1 MNASGRR
8 PAAPDQSP
16 RQPDP
21 KQRVRSTRSMEI
33 LCLALAAL
41 VVVWSRVLTTQLW
54 PVLGLLCAFVVAIV
68 AFRSRRFFPG
78 RTRTRLLIESW
89 SMVMFITGV
98 LWFTG
103 KSSSPLLNLYLLP
116 IILSAL
122 TLGRLVTLLQV
133 AVIAICHVLLA
144 AATPGLD
151 VISLSYASQAVGQLA
166 PFLLVAYLTTTLS
179 ADITEAREKIEK
191 LAPTERLTR
200 LYNLRMFNEVW
211 QREHGSAERDRGVYA
226 LLLIDMDKLKDI
238 NDAFGHEA
246 GNSAI
251 TLVAQCLQ
259 RSIRNSDYAARF
271 GGDEFAVLLP
281 GASPEIAEAVVKRVR
296 HNVFKTTLDLRS
308 RMIRCSVSIGVV
320 NYPKDARDM
329 RDLLSMA
336 DRKMYRDKELRRGP
350 RREANA

>member
-1 MNASGRR
+1 
-8 PAAPDQSP
+8 
-16 RQPDP
+16 
-21 KQRVRSTRSMEI
+21 VRSTRSIEI

-41 VVVWSRVLTTQLW
+41 VLVWSRALITQLW
-54 PVLGLLCAFVVAIV
+54 PVLGLLGAFVAAIV
-68 AFRSRRFFPG
+68 AFRARRFFPR
-78 RTRTRLLIESW
+78 RTRTRLAIESW
-89 SMVMFITGV
+89 SMVIFITGV

-133 AVIAICHVLLA
+133 AVIAICHLLLA

-151 VISLSYASQAVGQLA
+151 VISLAYASQAVGQLA

-179 ADITEAREKIEK
+179 ADITEARERIEN
-191 LAPTERLTR
+191 LAQTDALTG
-200 LYNLRMFNEVW
+200 LFNLRMFNEVW

-226 LLLIDMDKLKDI
+226 LLMIDMDKLKEI

-259 RSIRNSDYAARF
+259 RSIRNTDYAARF
-271 GGDEFAVLLP
+271 GGDEFTVLLP
-281 GASPEIAEAVVKRVR
+281 GASPEVAEAVVKRVR
-296 HNVFKTTLDLRS
+296 HNVYKTTLDLRS

-320 NYPKDARDM
+320 NYPRDGRDM
-329 RDLLSMA
+329 RDLLSIA
-336 DRKMYRDKELRRGP
+336 DRKMYRDKELRRAPGS
-350 RREANA
+350 EASA

>member
-1 MNASGRR
+1 M
-8 PAAPDQSP
+8 
-16 RQPDP
+16 
-21 KQRVRSTRSMEI
+21 

-41 VVVWSRVLTTQLW
+41 VLVWSGALVTELW
-54 PVLGLLCAFVVAIV
+54 PVLALLSVFVVAIAV
-68 AFRSRRFFPG
+68 FRARRFFPR

-89 SMVMFITGV
+89 SMVAFITAV

-103 KSSSPLLNLYLLP
+103 KCSSPLLNLYLLP

-133 AVIAICHVLLA
+133 AVVAFCHVLLA

-151 VISLSYASQAVGQLA
+151 VLSLSYASQAVGQLA

-179 ADITEAREKIEK
+179 ADITEARERIEN
-191 LAPTERLTR
+191 LAQNDALTG

-211 QREHGSAERDRGVYA
+211 QREHAAAERDRGVYA
-226 LLLIDMDKLKDI
+226 LLMIDMDKLKDI

-251 TLVAQCLQ
+251 TLVAQCLH
-259 RSIRNSDYAARF
+259 RSIRNSDTAARF

-281 GASPEIAEAVVKRVR
+281 GASPEIAEAVIKRVR
-296 HNVFKTTLDLRS
+296 HNVYKTTLDLRS

-320 NYPKDARDM
+320 NYPKDGRDM
-329 RDLLSMA
+329 RELLSIA
-336 DRKMYRDKELRRGP
+336 DRKMCRDKELRRAPGS
-350 RREANA
+350 EASA

>member
-1 MNASGRR
+1 M
-8 PAAPDQSP
+8 
-16 RQPDP
+16 
-21 KQRVRSTRSMEI
+21 RSTRSIEI

-41 VVVWSRVLTTQLW
+41 VLVWSRALVTQLW
-54 PVLGLLCAFVVAIV
+54 PVLGLLGAFVVAIV
-68 AFRSRRFFPG
+68 VFRGRRFFPR

-89 SMVMFITGV
+89 SMVLFITGV
-98 LWFTG
+98 LWFSG
-103 KSSSPLLNLYLLP
+103 KNSSPLLNLYLLP

-122 TLGRLVTLLQV
+122 TLGRVVTLLQV
-133 AVIAICHVLLA
+133 GVIGVCHLLLA

-151 VISLSYASQAVGQLA
+151 VLSPFYASQAVGQLA

-179 ADITEAREKIEK
+179 ADITEARERIEN
-191 LAPTERLTR
+191 LAQNDALTG

-211 QREHGSAERDRGVYA
+211 QRVHGASESERGIYA
-226 LLLIDMDKLKDI
+226 LLMIDMDKLKDI
-238 NDAFGHEA
+238 NDSYGHEA

-259 RSIRNSDYAARF
+259 RSIRATDYAARF

-320 NYPKDARDM
+320 NYPRDGRDM
-329 RDLLSMA
+329 RDLLSVA
-336 DRKMYRDKELRRGP
+336 DRKMYRDKELRRAPGS
-350 RREANA
+350 EANA

>member
-1 MNASGRR
+1 
-8 PAAPDQSP
+8 
-16 RQPDP
+16 
-21 KQRVRSTRSMEI
+21 VRSTRSIEI

-41 VVVWSRVLTTQLW
+41 VLVWSRALATQLW
-54 PVLGLLCAFVVAIV
+54 PVLGLLGAFAIAIV
-68 AFRSRRFFPG
+68 LFRARRFFPR

-89 SMVMFITGV
+89 SMVAFITGV

-103 KSSSPLLNLYLLP
+103 KCSSPLLNLYLLP
-116 IILSAL
+116 VILSAL
-122 TLGRLVTLLQV
+122 TLGRLVTLTQV
-133 AVIAICHVLLA
+133 AVIAVCHLLLA
-144 AATPGLD
+144 AATPGID
-151 VISLSYASQAVGQLA
+151 VASLSYASQAVGQLA

-179 ADITEAREKIEK
+179 ADITEARERIEN
-191 LAPTERLTR
+191 LAQTDALTG

-211 QREHGSAERDRGVYA
+211 QRTHDMSERERGLYA
-226 LLLIDMDKLKDI
+226 LLMIDMDKLKDI

-259 RSIRNSDYAARF
+259 RSIRNTDYAARF

-296 HNVFKTTLDLRS
+296 HNVYKTTLDLRS

-320 NYPKDARDM
+320 NYPKDGRDM
-329 RDLLSMA
+329 RDLLSIA
-336 DRKMYRDKELRRGP
+336 DRKMYRDKELRRVPGS
-350 RREANA
+350 EANA

>member
-1 MNASGRR
+1 
-8 PAAPDQSP
+8 
-16 RQPDP
+16 
-21 KQRVRSTRSMEI
+21 V
-33 LCLALAAL
+33 L
-41 VVVWSRVLTTQLW
+41 VWSGALITQLW
-54 PVLGLLCAFVVAIV
+54 PVTALLLAFVAAIL
-68 AFRSRRFFPG
+68 AFRAPRFFPG

-89 SMVMFITGV
+89 SMVLFITGV

-103 KSSSPLLNLYLLP
+103 KSASPLLNLYLLP

-133 AVIAICHVLLA
+133 VVIFVFHLLLA
-144 AATPGLD
+144 AATLGLD
-151 VISLSYASQAVGQLA
+151 VVSLAYASQAVGQLA

-179 ADITEAREKIEK
+179 ADITEARERIEN
-191 LAPTERLTR
+191 LAQNDALTG

-211 QREHGSAERDRGVYA
+211 QREHAAAEGDRGVYA
-226 LLLIDMDKLKDI
+226 LLMIDMDKLKDI
-238 NDAFGHEA
+238 NDTFGHDA

-259 RSIRNSDYAARF
+259 RSIRTTDYAARF

-281 GASPEIAEAVVKRVR
+281 GASPDIAEAVVKRVR

-320 NYPKDARDM
+320 NYPRDGRDM
-329 RDLLSMA
+329 RELLSMA
-336 DRKMYRDKELRRGP
+336 DRNMYRDKELRRAPGTQ
-350 RREANA
+350 ANA

>member
-1 MNASGRR
+1 
-8 PAAPDQSP
+8 
-16 RQPDP
+16 
-21 KQRVRSTRSMEI
+21 
-33 LCLALAAL
+33 
-41 VVVWSRVLTTQLW
+41 
-54 PVLGLLCAFVVAIV
+54 VAIV
-68 AFRSRRFFPG
+68 AFRARRFFPR

-89 SMVMFITGV
+89 YMVVFITGV

-116 IILSAL
+116 IILSSL

-133 AVIAICHVLLA
+133 AAVAICHLLLA
-144 AATPGLD
+144 ATTRGVD
-151 VISLSYASQAVGQLA
+151 VWSLVYASQAVGQLA
-166 PFLLVAYLTTTLS
+166 PFLLVAYLTATLS
-179 ADITEAREKIEK
+179 ADVTEARERIEN
-191 LAPTERLTR
+191 LAQTDALTG

-211 QREHGSAERDRGVYA
+211 RREHDAAERGRGVYA
-226 LLLIDMDKLKDI
+226 LLMIDMDKLKDI

-259 RSIRNSDYAARF
+259 RSIRGTDYAARF

-296 HNVFKTTLDLRS
+296 HNVYKTTLDLRS

-329 RDLLSMA
+329 RDLRSLA
-336 DRKMYRDKELRRGP
+336 DDKMYRDKELRRMPGA
-350 RREANA
+350 EANA

>member
-1 MNASGRR
+1 
-8 PAAPDQSP
+8 
-16 RQPDP
+16 
-21 KQRVRSTRSMEI
+21 
-33 LCLALAAL
+33 LALAAL
-41 VVVWSRVLTTQLW
+41 VLVWSRALVTQVW
-54 PVLGLLCAFVVAIV
+54 PVLGLLAAFVVAIV
-68 AFRSRRFFPG
+68 MFRARRFFPG

-103 KSSSPLLNLYLLP
+103 KSASPLLNLYLLP

-133 AVIAICHVLLA
+133 AVIAICHLLFA

-151 VISLSYASQAVGQLA
+151 VISLVYASQAVGQLA

-179 ADITEAREKIEK
+179 ADITEARERIEN
-191 LAPTERLTR
+191 LAQTDALTG

-211 QREHGSAERDRGVYA
+211 QRAHDASERDRGVYA

-259 RSIRNSDYAARF
+259 RSIRTTDYAARF

-281 GASPEIAEAVVKRVR
+281 GATPEIAEAVVKRVR
-296 HNVFKTTLDLRS
+296 HNVYKTTLDLRS

-329 RDLLSMA
+329 RELLSMA
-336 DRKMYRDKELRRGP
+336 DRKMYRDKELRRAPGH
-350 RREANA
+350 EANA